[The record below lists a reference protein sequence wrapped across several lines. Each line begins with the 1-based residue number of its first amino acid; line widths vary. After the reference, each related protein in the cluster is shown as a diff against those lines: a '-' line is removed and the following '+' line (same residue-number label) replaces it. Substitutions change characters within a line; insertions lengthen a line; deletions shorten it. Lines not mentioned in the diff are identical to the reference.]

1 MLGHARSSNLAAY
14 QSAAAHG
21 GVAASDPHRLIVML
35 LDGAI
40 ERIATAR
47 GCMQRS
53 ETAEKGRLINR
64 AISIVGELRTSLDL
78 RNGGQIAANLAEL
91 YDYICRRLLRATTDN
106 RIEMLDEVSGLLHE
120 IRSAWLAIAPEAR
133 AR

>member
-21 GVAASDPHRLIVML
+21 GVAASDPHRLILML
-35 LDGAI
+35 IDGAL

-64 AISIVGELRTSLDL
+64 AIAIVGELRNSLDL
-78 RNGGQIAANLAEL
+78 RKGGQIAANLAEL
-91 YDYICRRLLRATTDN
+91 YDYISRRLLGASTEN
-106 RIEMLDEVSGLLHE
+106 RVEMLDEVSGLLHE